1 MASTPDQC
9 LRSVKNRL
17 EAIRLALEENE
28 LPLCFDELRR
38 AVKDL
43 EYAMRLL
50 NDKRT

>member
-1 MASTPDQC
+1 MSTPDQC
-9 LRSVKNRL
+9 LRSVKRRL
-17 EAIRLALEENE
+17 DAIRLALEENE
-28 LPLCFDELRR
+28 ISLCFDEIAR